1 MKIRDRLLNHAGLSV
16 SVRFADVSRG
26 GLGCIDGRSVP
37 FVLATGS
44 GEVVPLTSCAY
55 PSADTIT
62 LHCARAVSEAELLGG
77 LALHGGYGCDPDT
90 MPMDMERVVP
100 MLGFYGLEVR
110 GAASN
115 VARL

>member
-1 MKIRDRLLNHAGLSV
+1 
-16 SVRFADVSRG
+16 
-26 GLGCIDGRSVP
+26 
-37 FVLATGS
+37 
-44 GEVVPLTSCAY
+44 
-55 PSADTIT
+55 
-62 LHCARAVSEAELLGG
+62 VSEAELLGG
-77 LALHGGYGCDPDT
+77 LVLHGGYGCDPDT